1 MKKAK
6 WYLFLMLILF
16 PCISYATI
24 NANGPDV
31 PGNILA
37 KLDSLYPK
45 ATQVDWVKDAGH
57 YQADFVY
64 NNKCVSILF
73 KKSGEEL
80 YFREEIEAAEM
91 PAAVNESVKKSY
103 LDKGYKL
110 VYVMTRWT
118 KNDYAHQKIYEIEVI
133 KGRRVYFARFDA
145 TGKLVTVYEMDKID
159 ISKSPSITP

>member
-1 MKKAK
+1 MKKAT
-6 WYLFLMLILF
+6 WCLFLMAILL
-16 PCISYATI
+16 PCISQAAI
-24 NANGPDV
+24 HAHDPDV
-31 PGNILA
+31 PKNILA

-73 KKSGEEL
+73 KKSGEEI
-80 YFREEIEAAEM
+80 YFREEIEVSAM
-91 PAAVNESVKKSY
+91 PAAVSESVKKTY

-118 KNDYAHQKIYEIEVI
+118 KNDYAHQKIYEVEVI

-145 TGKLVTVYEMDKID
+145 TGQLVTVYEMDKID
-159 ISKSPSITP
+159 ISKSPTITP